1 MNNENFKLQ
10 VADYEVKYQ
19 TKEKENQLIKQELDL
34 KNASYKLRTT
44 LATGLVLLLSF
55 IGVGMFYY
63 KNTKFR
69 NQMILKENEL
79 QEQKIKELEQK
90 NKLLS
95 LNSVIEGQEAE
106 RLRIAQDLHDGLGGL
121 LTTVKAHF
129 QSIQKEIHQ
138 LENMNIYA
146 KTNKLIDEAC
156 IEVRR
161 IAHDMVPYSI
171 KISGLKGALEDLKDS
186 IQARGLPCELEIF
199 NADLLVLNEQ
209 HSNMLYRIIQEVT
222 TNAVKHANASKLFI
236 QLICHKDGLN
246 VLIEDNG
253 KGFDIN
259 QLLSGGGLG
268 LKSIDSRVSYL
279 GGKINYDSSPGHGTT
294 INISLPLDKV
304 EQTDITTQN

>member
-1 MNNENFKLQ
+1 
-10 VADYEVKYQ
+10 
-19 TKEKENQLIKQELDL
+19 
-34 KNASYKLRTT
+34 
-44 LATGLVLLLSF
+44 
-55 IGVGMFYY
+55 
-63 KNTKFR
+63 
-69 NQMILKENEL
+69 
-79 QEQKIKELEQK
+79 
-90 NKLLS
+90 
-95 LNSVIEGQEAE
+95 
-106 RLRIAQDLHDGLGGL
+106 
-121 LTTVKAHF
+121 
-129 QSIQKEIHQ
+129 
-138 LENMNIYA
+138 
-146 KTNKLIDEAC
+146 
-156 IEVRR
+156 
-161 IAHDMVPYSI
+161 MVPYSI
-171 KISGLKGALEDLKDS
+171 KIAGLKGALEDLRES

-222 TNAVKHANASKLFI
+222 TNAVNHANASKLFI

-294 INISLPLDKV
+294 INISLPQDKV